1 MSVTAVLLVLASFA
15 VIFTHEYATI
25 AGAGSRRDLLAFI
38 VVTALA
44 FALCFA
50 AAMGW
55 PVPNPAVAITAVSK
69 VLIGLLPK

>member
-1 MSVTAVLLVLASFA
+1 MHISSVIAV
-15 VIFTHEYATI
+15 
-25 AGAGSRRDLLAFI
+25 AGSCRDLLAFI

-69 VLIGLLPK
+69 ALIGLLPK